1 LSTTGRALRNIV
13 VLAVTLSALAGAMA
27 RTAAPHLA
35 TATIAASRWPYLPGS
50 LLPLNIEGLS
60 APYHVEILGP
70 GRLLPPNTYEL
81 PDAQSAGSTL
91 LVAGNA
97 AALATRRVRIGS
109 VPRAD
114 RPLLLVA
121 CYEDGL
127 VLHHGRRLSVAG
139 ILGTGG
145 APSDVAIDRLGRAAV
160 TDTQGTSLTIL
171 RLLPWSVS
179 RIAGVVTGDDVAI
192 DESTHAFFVTDR
204 EWNGTGALTRIG
216 FDGSVVRVVTGE
228 TAEGLV
234 VDERRQIVYVA
245 NANDGTIAFVDARS
259 MQVVRRFPAVPRVF
273 ALALSPDG
281 ERLYAT
287 SNEAADSPFR
297 TSGRAI
303 AIALDRQNPLIVARS
318 ASLVFPVGIALDDR
332 TKTLFVSDEERNEID
347 VLDARTLR
355 AKHVA
360 LPTCGIPWK
369 LTVDGAADRLY
380 VPCAG
385 DNAIDV
391 FDARTLHR
399 VAGAPFA
406 TGGYPLAI
414 AVWRP

>member
-1 LSTTGRALRNIV
+1 LKPTVRALQTVVAIV
-13 VLAVTLSALAGAMA
+13 AAFCALAGAMA
-27 RTAAPHLA
+27 RTAAPRLA

-50 LLPLNIEGLS
+50 LLPLTIEGLS
-60 APYHVEILGP
+60 APYQVELLGP

-81 PDAQSAGSTL
+81 PQAQSPGSAL
-91 LVAGNA
+91 LVAGNG
-97 AALATRRVRIGS
+97 AALATRRLRIGS
-109 VPRAD
+109 APRAD

-127 VLHHGRRLSVAG
+127 VLHHGRSLSVAG

-145 APSDVAIDRLGRAAV
+145 APSDVAIDRHGRAAV

-171 RLLPWSVS
+171 QLLPWSVS
-179 RIAGVVTGDDVAI
+179 RIAGVVTGDDVAV
-192 DESTHAFFVTDR
+192 DEASRAFFVTDR

-216 FDGSVVRVVTGE
+216 FDGRVARVVTGE

-234 VDERRQIVYVA
+234 VDARRRLVYVA
-245 NANDGTIAFVDARS
+245 NANDGTIAFVDTRS
-259 MQVVRRFPAVPRVF
+259 MRVVRRFPAVARVF
-273 ALALSPDG
+273 SLALSPDG
-281 ERLYAT
+281 KRLYAT

-297 TSGRAI
+297 SAGRAI
-303 AIALDRQNPLIVARS
+303 AIALDRKSPLVVARS
-318 ASLVFPVGIALDDR
+318 QSLAFPVGIALDDR
-332 TKTLFVSDEERNEID
+332 DQTLFVSDEERNQID
-347 VLDARTLR
+347 VLDARTLSV
-355 AKHVA
+355 KHDA
-360 LPTCGIPWK
+360 LATCNIPWK
-369 LTVDGAADRLY
+369 LTYDGAAGRLY

-399 VAGAPFA
+399 FAGAPFA